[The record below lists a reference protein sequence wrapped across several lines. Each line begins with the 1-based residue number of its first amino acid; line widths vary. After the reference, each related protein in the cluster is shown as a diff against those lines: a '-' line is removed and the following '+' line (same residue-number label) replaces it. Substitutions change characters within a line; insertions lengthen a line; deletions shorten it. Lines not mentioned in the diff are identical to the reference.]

1 MRLNKTQKYAIEHLL
16 NQNKTSVEIAKE
28 LSLEKE
34 DVEKF
39 IEKHSKVSTEST
51 IPTTSAKVT
60 SKDAMITQTQNKK
73 INNVAIMTR
82 EAAEMNDQ
90 FKKSVK
96 PKSSQEGIFR
106 PKQ

>member
-16 NQNKTSVEIAKE
+16 NTGKNHIEISKE
-28 LSLEKE
+28 LSIPKE

-39 IEKHSKVSTEST
+39 IEKHQRATT
-51 IPTTSAKVT
+51 DTNIPTTSAKVT
-60 SKDAMITQTQNKK
+60 SKDMMITQTQNKK

-82 EAAEMNDQ
+82 EASEMNDA
-90 FKKSVK
+90 FKKISTS
-96 PKSSQEGIFR
+96 KSRQDGIFR

>member
-1 MRLNKTQKYAIEHLL
+1 MRLNKTQKYAIQYLL
-16 NQNKTSVEIAKE
+16 NENKTSAEISKE
-28 LSLEKE
+28 LGLDSK

-39 IEKHSKVSTEST
+39 AEKNANTNKDNAVS
-51 IPTTSAKVT
+51 TTSAKVT
-60 SKDAMITQTQNKK
+60 SKDLMITKTQNKK

-82 EAAEMNDQ
+82 EAAEMNDE

-96 PKSSQEGIFR
+96 AKSVQEGIFR

>member
-16 NQNKTSVEIAKE
+16 GNNKTSTEIAKE
-28 LSLEKE
+28 LSLEIE

-39 IEKHSKVSTEST
+39 IEKHSKASKDTN
-51 IPTTSAKVT
+51 IKTTSAKVT
-60 SKDAMITQTQNKK
+60 SKDMMITQTQNKK